1 MIFSRFFA
9 PSHTSQNPEKRLEAI
24 QNLSPE
30 KPTDKTILH
39 ELAFND
45 ANADVSLAALSK
57 LNTFVLWLK
66 MSQSA
71 QHAKVKKIAER
82 TVEAALMGQGD
93 VNINANEKASFLR
106 ESANG
111 ELIQT
116 VLVNDAKLLAD
127 KSLVMT
133 LLHKVDKPAFTQTIF
148 LQHADNALQQAILAT
163 IEDSSVLQKLEKKC
177 RDNAIYGAIVA
188 KLQLLKAQAEKPIEL
203 MRRVTLCLSKYQAL
217 VDKSD
222 VEDIDKRQAELLA
235 EYNDLMLDA
244 SILSTEEKTAVD
256 AKFARISEKVT
267 RHLSRIRPEWEAQ
280 KTAKE
285 KADIEALCKQHLS
298 HATTQVNWLY
308 GERLCEA
315 TLADV
320 AVVNESVRALEV
332 SAEHMAS
339 LGGSKKLLD
348 EVRAGIA
355 ALNNSL
361 EAFSMQQQYGQKLL
375 ICLSQVESLAEESLA
390 EESKQQ
396 AAGTPTEPATS
407 AQDAKEK
414 GETEQT
420 TDVLEAAST
429 DATESAS
436 VEGEAVQAKVGQ
448 AKAAQDSNVSQKAPE
463 SIEAEFKA
471 LSEKYH
477 DLRNELIAVP
487 SALNK
492 RWHAASR
499 VFNQKKQAKKA
510 EVDHALRQC
519 RKQISVVDNLIAQ
532 GKYRAAITKFE
543 KLSASFE
550 SVPENVKKQLAKRFE
565 KTAEDIAHLEGWQDY
580 IAAPRKPALVEE
592 AQALAATPVEDIK
605 QRGEAIRYLRQQWL
619 SLGAGS
625 DDDTLQRAFDAAL
638 ELAFQPCRE
647 HYAALDAEREKAL
660 KARQALI
667 EQVAAIDLSQDETL
681 LAKVFDRTVKQ
692 WHECGQ
698 VEKRDYESLK
708 QRWNKTISPLQ
719 TKVNQWH
726 GMNKKAKQEL
736 VAKASALS
744 AQEDIASATETA
756 QQLQHDWKAIGHAGK
771 RDESRLW
778 REFRLAND
786 ALFGRLKEQRK
797 AQSSAFNETFNTLF
811 TQLNAIDSESDE
823 SAIATS
829 IQDIETRA
837 KDLPGA
843 MRAKLDKKITGI
855 QKQQQTRAQQRHVR
869 KVQQRAQSVIS
880 VLSESLRAGDFT
892 SISDDDADLLGKR
905 WKSALSKP
913 TPVQQSRHWLTVALE
928 AATDIPSPQSD
939 SSMRTNV
946 QLTMMT
952 AKLEKGESLS
962 PAQLLEDWIAH
973 GKVDDQETH
982 LLERVVNVLDNNP
995 EVVA

>member
-24 QNLSPE
+24 KSLSPE

-45 ANADVSLAALSK
+45 ANADVSLAALNK

-71 QHAKVKKIAER
+71 HHAKVKKVAER

-93 VNINANEKASFLR
+93 VTINANEKASFLR

-116 VLVNDAKLLAD
+116 VLVNDPSLLAD
-127 KSLVMT
+127 NILVMT

-148 LQHADNALQQAILAT
+148 LHHADNALQQAILGT

-177 RDNAIYGAIVA
+177 RDSAIHAAIA
-188 KLQLLKAQAEKPIEL
+188 TKLQVLKAQAEKPIEL
-203 MRRVTLCLSKYQAL
+203 MRRVTLCLSKYQVL

-222 VEDIDKRQAELLA
+222 VEDIDKRQAELLS
-235 EYNDLMLDA
+235 EYNDLMTDS
-244 SILSTEEKTAVD
+244 SILSSDDKTAVD
-256 AKFARISEKVT
+256 AKFARISEKVS

-280 KTAKE
+280 KAAKD
-285 KADIEALCKQHLS
+285 KAEIEALCKQHLS

-332 SAEHMAS
+332 SADHMAS
-339 LGGSKKLLD
+339 IGGSAKLLE
-348 EVRAGIA
+348 EVRTGIA
-355 ALNNSL
+355 SLNKSL

-375 ICLSQVESLAEESLA
+375 ICLSQVESLAEESR
-390 EESKQQ
+390 QQ
-396 AAGTPTEPATS
+396 QTAGTPSESTKS
-407 AQDAKEK
+407 AQDDKEK
-414 GETEQT
+414 GLTEQT
-420 TDVLEAAST
+420 AELPEAAST
-429 DATESAS
+429 DTTESVS
-436 VEGEAVQAKVGQ
+436 IEGDAVQNGTHQ
-448 AKAAQDSNVSQKAPE
+448 NDEVSHKAPE

-477 DLRNELIAVP
+477 DLRNELISVP
-487 SALNK
+487 SAINK

-499 VFNQKKQAKKA
+499 VFSQKKQAKKA

-532 GKYRAAITKFE
+532 GKYRGAITKFE
-543 KLSASFE
+543 KLSATFE
-550 SVPENVKKQLAKRFE
+550 SMPENVKKQLAKRFE

-592 AQALAATPVEDIK
+592 AQTLASTPVEDIK

-625 DDDTLQRAFDAAL
+625 DDNTLQSAFDAAL

-660 KARQALI
+660 KARQSLI
-667 EQVAAIDLSQDETL
+667 EQVAAIDLSQDEAV
-681 LAKVFDRTVKQ
+681 LAKLFDRTVKQ

-698 VEKRDYESLK
+698 VEKREYESLK

-726 GMNKKAKQEL
+726 AMNKKAKQQL
-736 VAKASALS
+736 VAQASALL
-744 AQEDIASATETA
+744 AEEDIASATETA
-756 QQLQHDWKAIGHAGK
+756 QQLQHSWKAIGHAGK

-797 AQSSAFNETFNTLF
+797 AQSSAFDETFNTLF

-823 SAIATS
+823 STIATS
-829 IQDIETRA
+829 IQDIESRA

-843 MRAKLDKKITGI
+843 MRVKLDKKIAGI

-869 KVQQRAQSVIS
+869 QVQQRAQSVIS
-880 VLSESLRAGDFT
+880 VLSESLRAGDIT
-892 SISDDDADLLGKR
+892 NISDDDADMLGKR

-928 AATDIPSPQSD
+928 AATDIPSPKSD

>member
-116 VLVNDAKLLAD
+116 VLVNDASLLAD

-177 RDNAIYGAIVA
+177 RDNAIHGAIVA

-222 VEDIDKRQAELLA
+222 VEDIDKRQVKLLG

-244 SILSTEEKTAVD
+244 SILSAEDKTAID
-256 AKFARISEKVT
+256 AKFSRINEKVI

-280 KTAKE
+280 KAAKE

-332 SAEHMAS
+332 SADHMAS
-339 LGGSKKLLD
+339 LGGSAKLLD

-375 ICLSQVESLAEESLA
+375 ICLSQVESLAEES
-390 EESKQQ
+390 KQL
-396 AAGTPTEPATS
+396 AAGTPIEPAKS

-414 GETEQT
+414 GEKEQT
-420 TDVLEAAST
+420 TDVSKAAST
-429 DATESAS
+429 DATESDS
-436 VEGEAVQAKVGQ
+436 VEDQAIQ
-448 AKAAQDSNVSQKAPE
+448 NKAIQDQNFEDKNVSQKTPE

-477 DLRNELIAVP
+477 NLRNELISVP

-499 VFNQKKQAKKA
+499 VFSQKKQAKKA
-510 EVDHALRQC
+510 EVDYALRQC

-550 SVPENVKKQLAKRFE
+550 SMPENVKKQLAKRFE

-592 AQALAATPVEDIK
+592 AQALAASPVEDIK
-605 QRGEAIRYLRQQWL
+605 ERGEAIRYLRQQWL

-625 DDDTLQRAFDAAL
+625 DDDTQQSAFDAAL

-667 EQVAAIDLSQDETL
+667 DQVAAIDLSQDEAV

-736 VAKASALS
+736 VAQASALS

-756 QQLQHDWKAIGHAGK
+756 QQLQHNWKSIGHAGK

-797 AQSSAFNETFNTLF
+797 AQSSAFDETLNTLF

-823 SAIATS
+823 STIASS
-829 IQDIETRA
+829 IQDIETQA

-843 MRAKLDKKITGI
+843 MRAKLDKKITVI

>member
-24 QNLSPE
+24 KNLSPE

-45 ANADVSLAALSK
+45 ANADVSLAALRK

-66 MSQSA
+66 MSQSTH
-71 QHAKVKKIAER
+71 HAKVKKIAER
-82 TVEAALMGQGD
+82 TVEAALIGQGE
-93 VNINANEKASFLR
+93 VSINASEKASFLR
-106 ESANG
+106 ESANA

-116 VLVNDAKLLAD
+116 VLVNDPSLLAD
-127 KSLVMT
+127 KSLVLA
-133 LLHKVDKPAFTQTIF
+133 LLTKVDKPAFTQTIF
-148 LQHADNALQQAILAT
+148 LHHADSVLQQGILDT

-177 RDNAIYGAIVA
+177 REHTIHGAIEI
-188 KLQLLKAQAEKPIEL
+188 KLQALKAQAEKPIEL

-222 VEDIDKRQAELLA
+222 VEDIDKRQAELLS
-235 EYNDLMLDA
+235 EYNDLMSD
-244 SILSTEEKTAVD
+244 SSMLSSEDKTAVD
-256 AKFARISEKVT
+256 AKFARISEKVS
-267 RHLSRIRPEWEAQ
+267 RHLSRIRPKWEAQ

-285 KADIEALCKQHLS
+285 KAEIEALCKQHLS

-320 AVVNESVRALEV
+320 AAVNESVRALEV

-339 LGGSKKLLD
+339 LGGSAKLLD

-375 ICLSQVESLAEESLA
+375 ICLSQVESLAEES
-390 EESKQQ
+390 KQQQ
-396 AAGTPTEPATS
+396 AAGTPSESVTS
-407 AQDAKEK
+407 LHDDKEK
-414 GETEQT
+414 GLTEQT
-420 TDVLEAAST
+420 AEAAST
-429 DATESAS
+429 DATESIS
-436 VEGEAVQAKVGQ
+436 VKGETVQNGTDQ
-448 AKAAQDSNVSQKAPE
+448 NDDIGHNPPE

-471 LSEKYH
+471 LSEKYL
-477 DLRNELIAVP
+477 DLRNELISVP

-492 RWHAASR
+492 RWHSASR
-499 VFNQKKQAKKA
+499 VFSQKKQAKKA
-510 EVDHALRQC
+510 EVDHMLRQC
-519 RKQISVVDNLIAQ
+519 RKQISVVDNLVVQ
-532 GKYRAAITKFE
+532 GKYRGAITKFE
-543 KLSASFE
+543 KLSANFE
-550 SVPENVKKQLAKRFE
+550 SMPGNLKKQLAKRFE

-592 AQALAATPVEDIK
+592 AHTLASTPVEDIK

-625 DDDTLQRAFDAAL
+625 DDDTLQNAFDAAL

-660 KARQALI
+660 QARQSLI
-667 EQVAAIDLSQDETL
+667 EQVASVDLTQDEAA
-681 LAKVFDRTVKQ
+681 LAKVFDRIVKQ

-698 VEKRDYESLK
+698 VEKREYETLK
-708 QRWNKTISPLQ
+708 QRWNQVISPLQ
-719 TKVNQWH
+719 SRVNQWH
-726 GMNKKAKQEL
+726 SENKKAKQQL
-736 VAKASALS
+736 VTQASALL

-756 QQLQHDWKAIGHAGK
+756 QRLQHNWKAIGHAGK

-778 REFRLAND
+778 REFRLTND
-786 ALFGRLKEQRK
+786 KLFGRLKEQRR
-797 AQSSAFNETFNTLF
+797 AQSSVFDETFSTLF

-823 SAIATS
+823 SKIATL
-829 IQDIETRA
+829 IQDIEIRA

-843 MRAKLDKKITGI
+843 MRAKLDKKIAGI
-855 QKQQQTRAQQRHVR
+855 QKQQQTRAHQRHVR

-892 SISDDDADLLGKR
+892 NINDDEADILGKR
-905 WKSALSKP
+905 WRSALSKP
-913 TPVQQSRHWLTVALE
+913 APVEQSRHWLTVALE
-928 AATDIPSPQSD
+928 AATDIPSPESD

-962 PAQLLEDWIAH
+962 PGQLLEDWIAH

>member
-45 ANADVSLAALSK
+45 ANADVSLAALNK

-71 QHAKVKKIAER
+71 HHAKVKKVAER

-93 VNINANEKASFLR
+93 VTINANEKASFLR

-116 VLVNDAKLLAD
+116 VLVNDPSLLAD
-127 KSLVMT
+127 NNLVMT

-148 LQHADNALQQAILAT
+148 LHHADNALQQAILAT

-177 RDNAIYGAIVA
+177 RDNAIHAAIA
-188 KLQLLKAQAEKPIEL
+188 TKLQVLKAQAEKPIEL

-222 VEDIDKRQAELLA
+222 VEDIDKRQAELLS
-235 EYNDLMLDA
+235 EYNDLMTDS
-244 SILSTEEKTAVD
+244 SILSSDDKTAVD
-256 AKFARISEKVT
+256 AKFARISEKVS
-267 RHLSRIRPEWEAQ
+267 RHLSRIRPEWESQ
-280 KTAKE
+280 KAAEE
-285 KADIEALCKQHLS
+285 KAEIEALCKQHLS

-332 SAEHMAS
+332 SADHMAS
-339 LGGSKKLLD
+339 LGGSTKLLD
-348 EVRAGIA
+348 EVRTGIA
-355 ALNNSL
+355 SLNNSL

-390 EESKQQ
+390 EEAKQQ
-396 AAGTPTEPATS
+396 QATSTPSEPATNG
-407 AQDAKEK
+407 QEDKEN
-414 GETEQT
+414 GLTEQT
-420 TDVLEAAST
+420 AEAAKAVNT
-429 DATESAS
+429 DATESVS
-436 VEGEAVQAKVGQ
+436 VEGDAVQNGTDQ
-448 AKAAQDSNVSQKAPE
+448 NDDVSHKAPE

-477 DLRNELIAVP
+477 DLRNELISVP

-499 VFNQKKQAKKA
+499 VFSQKKQAKKA
-510 EVDHALRQC
+510 EVDQALRQC
-519 RKQISVVDNLIAQ
+519 RKQISVIDNLIAQ
-532 GKYRAAITKFE
+532 GKYRGAITKFE

-550 SVPENVKKQLAKRFE
+550 SMPESVKKQLAKRFE

-592 AQALAATPVEDIK
+592 AQTLASTPVEDIK

-625 DDDTLQRAFDAAL
+625 DDDALQKAFDAAL

-660 KARQALI
+660 KARQSLI
-667 EQVAAIDLSQDETL
+667 EQVAAIDLSQDEAV
-681 LAKVFDRTVKQ
+681 LAKLFDRTVKQ

-698 VEKRDYESLK
+698 VEKREYESLK

-726 GMNKKAKQEL
+726 AMNKKAKQQL
-736 VAKASALS
+736 VAQASALL
-744 AQEDIASATETA
+744 AEEDIASATETA
-756 QQLQHDWKAIGHAGK
+756 QQLQHSWKAIGHAGK

-797 AQSSAFNETFNTLF
+797 AQSSAFDETFNTLF
-811 TQLNAIDSESDE
+811 TLLNGIDSESDE
-823 SAIATS
+823 STIATS
-829 IQDIETRA
+829 IQDIEARA
-837 KDLPGA
+837 KALPGA

-855 QKQQQTRAQQRHVR
+855 QKQQQTRAQQRQVR
-869 KVQQRAQSVIS
+869 KVQQRAQSAIS

-892 SISDDDADLLGKR
+892 NISDDDADMLKKR

-928 AATDIPSPQSD
+928 AATDLPSPESD

-946 QLTMMT
+946 QLAMMT

-982 LLERVVNVLDNNP
+982 LLERIVNVLDNNP

>member
-45 ANADVSLAALSK
+45 ANADVSLAALNK

-71 QHAKVKKIAER
+71 HHAKVKKVAER

-93 VNINANEKASFLR
+93 VTINANEKASFLR

-116 VLVNDAKLLAD
+116 VLVNDPSLLAD
-127 KSLVMT
+127 NNLVMT

-148 LQHADNALQQAILAT
+148 LHHADNALQQAILAT

-177 RDNAIYGAIVA
+177 RDNAIHAAIA
-188 KLQLLKAQAEKPIEL
+188 TKLQVLKAQAEKPIEL

-222 VEDIDKRQAELLA
+222 VEDIDKRQAELLS
-235 EYNDLMLDA
+235 EYNDLMTDS
-244 SILSTEEKTAVD
+244 SILSSDDKTAVD
-256 AKFARISEKVT
+256 AKFARISEKVS
-267 RHLSRIRPEWEAQ
+267 RHLSRIRPEWESQ
-280 KTAKE
+280 KAAEE
-285 KADIEALCKQHLS
+285 KAEIEALCKQHLS

-332 SAEHMAS
+332 SADHMAS
-339 LGGSKKLLD
+339 LGGSTKLLD
-348 EVRAGIA
+348 EVRTGIA
-355 ALNNSL
+355 SLNNSL

-390 EESKQQ
+390 EEAKQQ
-396 AAGTPTEPATS
+396 QATSTPSEPATNG
-407 AQDAKEK
+407 QEDKEK
-414 GETEQT
+414 GLTEQT
-420 TDVLEAAST
+420 AEAAKAVNT
-429 DATESAS
+429 DATESIS
-436 VEGEAVQAKVGQ
+436 VEGEAVQNGTDQ
-448 AKAAQDSNVSQKAPE
+448 NDDVSHKAPE

-477 DLRNELIAVP
+477 DLRNELISVP

-499 VFNQKKQAKKA
+499 VFSQKKQAKKA
-510 EVDHALRQC
+510 EVDQALRQC
-519 RKQISVVDNLIAQ
+519 RKQISVIDNLIAQ
-532 GKYRAAITKFE
+532 GKYRGAITKFE

-550 SVPENVKKQLAKRFE
+550 SMPESVKKQLAKRFE

-592 AQALAATPVEDIK
+592 AQTLASTPVEDIK

-625 DDDTLQRAFDAAL
+625 DDDALQNAFDAAL

-660 KARQALI
+660 KARQSLI
-667 EQVAAIDLSQDETL
+667 EQVAAIDLSQDEAV
-681 LAKVFDRTVKQ
+681 LAKLYDRTVKQ

-698 VEKRDYESLK
+698 VEKREYESLK

-726 GMNKKAKQEL
+726 AMNKKAKQQL
-736 VAKASALS
+736 VAQASALL
-744 AQEDIASATETA
+744 AEEDIASATETA
-756 QQLQHDWKAIGHAGK
+756 QQLQHSWKAIGHAGK

-797 AQSSAFNETFNTLF
+797 AQSSAFDETFNTLF
-811 TQLNAIDSESDE
+811 TLLNGIDSESDE
-823 SAIATS
+823 STIATS
-829 IQDIETRA
+829 IQDIEARA
-837 KDLPGA
+837 KALPGA

-855 QKQQQTRAQQRHVR
+855 QKQQQTRAQQRQVR
-869 KVQQRAQSVIS
+869 KVQQRAQSAIS

-892 SISDDDADLLGKR
+892 NISDDDADMLKKR

-928 AATDIPSPQSD
+928 AATDLPSPESD

-946 QLTMMT
+946 QLAMMT

-982 LLERVVNVLDNNP
+982 LLERIVNVLDNNP

>member
-116 VLVNDAKLLAD
+116 VLVNDASLLAD

-133 LLHKVDKPAFTQTIF
+133 LLHKVDKAAFTQTIF

-177 RDNAIYGAIVA
+177 RDNAIHGAIVA

-203 MRRVTLCLSKYQAL
+203 MRRITLCLSKYQAL

-222 VEDIDKRQAELLA
+222 VENIDKCQAELLA
-235 EYNDLMLDA
+235 EYNDLMSDA
-244 SILSTEEKTAVD
+244 SILSAEDKTAID
-256 AKFARISEKVT
+256 AKFSRINEKVI

-280 KTAKE
+280 KAEKE
-285 KADIEALCKQHLS
+285 KAEIEALCKQHLS

-332 SAEHMAS
+332 SADHLGS
-339 LGGSKKLLD
+339 LGGSAKLLD

-375 ICLSQVESLAEESLA
+375 ICLSQLESLA

-396 AAGTPTEPATS
+396 AAVKPTEPVVS
-407 AQDAKEK
+407 SQDTKEK

-420 TDVLEAAST
+420 AEVSEAAST
-429 DATESAS
+429 DTTESAS
-436 VEGEAVQAKVGQ
+436 VEDAVQDQ
-448 AKAAQDSNVSQKAPE
+448 AFEDKNVSQKAPE
-463 SIEAEFKA
+463 SIEAEFKT

-477 DLRNELIAVP
+477 NLRNELISVP

-492 RWHAASR
+492 RWHVVSR

-550 SVPENVKKQLAKRFE
+550 SMPENVKKQLAKRFE

-592 AQALAATPVEDIK
+592 AQALAASPVEDIK

-625 DDDTLQRAFDAAL
+625 DDDIQQSAFDAAL

-667 EQVAAIDLSQDETL
+667 DQVAAIDLSQDEAV

-736 VAKASALS
+736 VAQASALS
-744 AQEDIASATETA
+744 AQENIASATETA
-756 QQLQHDWKAIGHAGK
+756 QQLQHNWKSIGHAGK

-797 AQSSAFNETFNTLF
+797 AQSSAFDETLNTLF

-823 SAIATS
+823 STIASS
-829 IQDIETRA
+829 IQDIETQA

-855 QKQQQTRAQQRHVR
+855 QKRQQTRAQQRHVH
-869 KVQQRAQSVIS
+869 KVQQRAQSVIT

>member
-45 ANADVSLAALSK
+45 ANADVSLAALNK

-71 QHAKVKKIAER
+71 HHAKVKKVAER

-93 VNINANEKASFLR
+93 VTINANEKASFLR

-116 VLVNDAKLLAD
+116 VLVNDPSLLAD
-127 KSLVMT
+127 NNLVMT

-148 LQHADNALQQAILAT
+148 LHHADNALQQAILAT

-177 RDNAIYGAIVA
+177 RDSAIHAAIA
-188 KLQLLKAQAEKPIEL
+188 TKLQVLKAQAEKPIEL

-222 VEDIDKRQAELLA
+222 VEDIDKRQAELLS
-235 EYNDLMLDA
+235 EYNDLMADS
-244 SILSTEEKTAVD
+244 SILSSDDKTAVD
-256 AKFARISEKVT
+256 AKFARISEKVS
-267 RHLSRIRPEWEAQ
+267 RHLSRIRPEWESQ
-280 KTAKE
+280 KAAEE
-285 KADIEALCKQHLS
+285 KAEIEALCKQHLS

-332 SAEHMAS
+332 SADHMAS
-339 LGGSKKLLD
+339 LGGSTKLLD
-348 EVRAGIA
+348 EVRTGIA
-355 ALNNSL
+355 SLNNSL

-390 EESKQQ
+390 EEAKQQ
-396 AAGTPTEPATS
+396 QATSTPSEPATNG
-407 AQDAKEK
+407 QEDKEK
-414 GETEQT
+414 GLTEQT
-420 TDVLEAAST
+420 AEAAKAVNT
-429 DATESAS
+429 DATESIS
-436 VEGEAVQAKVGQ
+436 VEGEAVQNGTDQ
-448 AKAAQDSNVSQKAPE
+448 NDDVSHKAPE

-477 DLRNELIAVP
+477 DLRNELISVP

-499 VFNQKKQAKKA
+499 VFSQKKQAKKA
-510 EVDHALRQC
+510 EVDQALRQC
-519 RKQISVVDNLIAQ
+519 RKQISVIDNLIAQ
-532 GKYRAAITKFE
+532 GKYRGAITKFE

-550 SVPENVKKQLAKRFE
+550 SMPESVKKQLAKRFE

-592 AQALAATPVEDIK
+592 AQTLASTPVEDIK

-625 DDDTLQRAFDAAL
+625 DDDALQNAFDAAL

-660 KARQALI
+660 KARQSLI
-667 EQVAAIDLSQDETL
+667 EQVAAIDLSQDEAV
-681 LAKVFDRTVKQ
+681 LAKLYDRTVKQ

-698 VEKRDYESLK
+698 VEKREYESLK

-726 GMNKKAKQEL
+726 AMNKKAKQQL
-736 VAKASALS
+736 VAQASAL
-744 AQEDIASATETA
+744 
-756 QQLQHDWKAIGHAGK
+756 
-771 RDESRLW
+771 
-778 REFRLAND
+778 LA
-786 ALFGRLKEQRK
+786 E
-797 AQSSAFNETFNTLF
+797 E
-811 TQLNAIDSESDE
+811 
-823 SAIATS
+823 
-829 IQDIETRA
+829 
-837 KDLPGA
+837 P
-843 MRAKLDKKITGI
+843 
-855 QKQQQTRAQQRHVR
+855 
-869 KVQQRAQSVIS
+869 
-880 VLSESLRAGDFT
+880 
-892 SISDDDADLLGKR
+892 
-905 WKSALSKP
+905 
-913 TPVQQSRHWLTVALE
+913 
-928 AATDIPSPQSD
+928 
-939 SSMRTNV
+939 
-946 QLTMMT
+946 
-952 AKLEKGESLS
+952 
-962 PAQLLEDWIAH
+962 
-973 GKVDDQETH
+973 
-982 LLERVVNVLDNNP
+982 
-995 EVVA
+995 

>member
-24 QNLSPE
+24 KNLSPE

-82 TVEAALMGQGD
+82 TVEATLMGQGD
-93 VNINANEKASFLR
+93 VSINTNEKASFLR
-106 ESANG
+106 ESANA

-116 VLVNDAKLLAD
+116 VLVSDASLLAD

-133 LLHKVDKPAFTQTIF
+133 LLHKVDKPAFTQAIF
-148 LQHADNALQQAILAT
+148 LQHADNALQQAILAI

-177 RDNAIYGAIVA
+177 RDNAIHGAIIA
-188 KLQLLKAQAEKPIEL
+188 KLQVLKAQAEKPIEL

-217 VDKSD
+217 IDKSD
-222 VEDIDKRQAELLA
+222 VEDIDKRQAELLR

-280 KTAKE
+280 KAAKE

-332 SAEHMAS
+332 SADHMTS
-339 LGGSKKLLD
+339 LGGSAKLLA
-348 EVRAGIA
+348 EIQAGIA
-355 ALNNSL
+355 SLNNSL

-375 ICLSQVESLAEESLA
+375 ICLTQVECLA

-396 AAGTPTEPATS
+396 AAGTPTESATS
-407 AQDAKEK
+407 AQDAKES

-420 TDVLEAAST
+420 TEESEAPST
-429 DATESAS
+429 DATESAA
-436 VEGEAVQAKVGQ
+436 VENEAIQDKAVQAK
-448 AKAAQDSNVSQKAPE
+448 ASQDSDVSQKAPE

-471 LSEKYH
+471 LSEKYY
-477 DLRNELIAVP
+477 DIRNELISVP

-499 VFNQKKQAKKA
+499 VFSQKKQAKKA

-550 SVPENVKKQLAKRFE
+550 SMPDNVKKQLAKRFE

-592 AQALAATPVEDIK
+592 AQSLAAMPVDDIK

-619 SLGAGS
+619 SLGASS
-625 DDDTLQRAFDAAL
+625 DDALQQAFDAAL
-638 ELAFQPCRE
+638 EIAFQPCRD

-660 KARQALI
+660 LARQSLV
-667 EQVAAIDLSQDETL
+667 EQVTAIDLSQDEAV

-692 WHECGQ
+692 WHDCGQ
-698 VEKRDYESLK
+698 VEKREYELLK
-708 QRWNKTISPLQ
+708 QQWNQAISPLQ
-719 TKVNQWH
+719 TKVNAWH
-726 GMNKKAKQEL
+726 AMNKKAKQQL
-736 VAKASALS
+736 VTQASALL
-744 AQEDIASATETA
+744 AEEDVASATETA
-756 QQLQHDWKAIGHAGK
+756 QQLQHNWKAIGHAGK

-797 AQSSAFNETFNTLF
+797 AQSSAFDDIFNTLF
-811 TQLNAIDSESDE
+811 TQLKAIDSASDE
-823 SAIATS
+823 SAITTS
-829 IQDIETRA
+829 IQDVETRA
-837 KDLPGA
+837 KDLPGT
-843 MRAKLDKKITGI
+843 MRAKLDKKIASI
-855 QKQQQTRAQQRHVR
+855 QKQQQSRAQQRQVR

-880 VLSESLRAGDFT
+880 LLSENLRSGDFVN
-892 SISDDDADLLGKR
+892 ISEDDADMLGKR

-913 TPVQQSRHWLTVALE
+913 APVQQSRHWLTVALE
-928 AATDIPSPQSD
+928 AATDIASPESD

-973 GKVDDQETH
+973 GKVADQETH